1 MDIPAFPPL
10 ATAEA
15 EIGQWLAQAGLAAVD
30 EAELLEGLCTRLV
43 AAGVPL
49 WRVATGAELLHPL
62 LDARGCRWQRDL
74 GIVKENYARQGMPE
88 EEWRLSPFRYLMEQ
102 DDATEL
108 RRRLEDGHRPG
119 EFPLLDRFRAQ
130 GSTDYLALAI
140 SAASGVRRGSRE
152 GLICSFQTD
161 RPGGFRDAE
170 VALLRRVA
178 VLLALGF
185 KAIIAI
191 ETADTLMG
199 TYLGLDAGRRVLAG
213 AIERG
218 VAETVRAVLWYSD
231 LEGFTPIADH
241 ASPDEL
247 IALLNDYAEIVV
259 DQVRE
264 LSARLALRPQAGGWQ
279 VATVDP
285 ADRLNPNAA
294 NALLK
299 TLEEP
304 AADTVIVLVA
314 DEPAR
319 LPATIRSR
327 CQRVEARF
335 PEHGQALD
343 WLAAQG
349 IEAAT
354 ALDALAL
361 AAGNPGAALEFARGD
376 ARELVR
382 AVATELADLLRG
394 RAQAAELAS
403 RWAKD
408 RAEARVAIAAQL
420 LRVAAWPA
428 SAGAVPAA
436 AAELARLTAG
446 GDFTKLSAWWD
457 RANRVRAQLRTPLRA
472 DLILLEL
479 LRDWRALAPA
489 ARRA

>member
-1 MDIPAFPPL
+1 MSIAP
-10 ATAEA
+10 
-15 EIGQWLAQAGLAAVD
+15 WLAESWSQLAARRGAGRFPHAVLVAGPAGLGKRAFVAAL
-30 EAELLEGLCTRLV
+30 AASLLCTAPGADGHACGRCRGCAWA
-43 AAGVPL
+43 AAGSHPD
-49 WRVATGAELLHPL
+49 RVAITFGL
-62 LDARGCRWQRDL
+62 RD
-74 GIVKENYARQGMPE
+74 
-88 EEWRLSPFRYLMEQ
+88 
-102 DDATEL
+102 
-108 RRRLEDGHRPG
+108 DGQPR
-119 EFPLLDRFRAQ
+119 
-130 GSTDYLALAI
+130 T
-140 SAASGVRRGSRE
+140 
-152 GLICSFQTD
+152 
-161 RPGGFRDAE
+161 
-170 VALLRRVA
+170 
-178 VLLALGF
+178 
-185 KAIIAI
+185 
-191 ETADTLMG
+191 
-199 TYLGLDAGRRVLAG
+199 
-213 AIERG
+213 
-218 VAETVRAVLWYSD
+218 
-231 LEGFTPIADH
+231 
-241 ASPDEL
+241 
-247 IALLNDYAEIVV
+247 EIVV

>member
-185 KAIIAI
+185 KVIIAI

-259 DQVRE
+259 DQVH
-264 LSARLALRPQAGGWQ
+264 ARGGQVLKFMGDGILAMFPL
-279 VATVDP
+279 VDGTTP
-285 ADRLNPNAA
+285 CDR
-294 NALLK
+294 
-299 TLEEP
+299 
-304 AADTVIVLVA
+304 
-314 DEPAR
+314 
-319 LPATIRSR
+319 
-327 CQRVEARF
+327 
-335 PEHGQALD
+335 
-343 WLAAQG
+343 
-349 IEAAT
+349 
-354 ALDALAL
+354 ALDAAVDACAAVERLSAQRRAQGRPATGMHLAL
-361 AAGNPGAALEFARGD
+361 HVGDVLYGNIGSRDRLDFTVVGPAVNEVARIEGLCRSLEQQVIVSAAFARD
-376 ARELVR
+376 AGP
-382 AVATELADLLRG
+382 ARG
-394 RAQAAELAS
+394 RLVSLGRYALKGVRRPEEL
-403 RWAKD
+403 
-408 RAEARVAIAAQL
+408 
-420 LRVAAWPA
+420 
-428 SAGAVPAA
+428 
-436 AAELARLTAG
+436 
-446 GDFTKLSAWWD
+446 FTLDPSD
-457 RANRVRAQLRTPLRA
+457 
-472 DLILLEL
+472 
-479 LRDWRALAPA
+479 
-489 ARRA
+489 

>member
-1 MDIPAFPPL
+1 MNIAP
-10 ATAEA
+10 
-15 EIGQWLAQAGLAAVD
+15 WLAESWSQLAA
-30 EAELLEGLCTRLV
+30 
-43 AAGVPL
+43 
-49 WRVATGAELLHPL
+49 
-62 LDARGCRWQRDL
+62 
-74 GIVKENYARQGMPE
+74 
-88 EEWRLSPFRYLMEQ
+88 
-102 DDATEL
+102 
-108 RRRLEDGHRPG
+108 
-119 EFPLLDRFRAQ
+119 
-130 GSTDYLALAI
+130 
-140 SAASGVRRGSRE
+140 
-152 GLICSFQTD
+152 
-161 RPGGFRDAE
+161 
-170 VALLRRVA
+170 RRVA
-178 VLLALGF
+178 
-185 KAIIAI
+185 
-191 ETADTLMG
+191 
-199 TYLGLDAGRRVLAG
+199 GRFPH
-213 AIERG
+213 
-218 VAETVRAVLWYSD
+218 AVLVAGPAGLGKRDFVAALAAS
-231 LEGFTPIADH
+231 LLCTAPAADGH
-241 ASPDEL
+241 ACGRCRGCTWAAAGSHPDRVAITFGL
-247 IALLNDYAEIVV
+247 RDDGQPRTEIVV

-335 PEHGQALD
+335 PEHGQALA
-343 WLAAQG
+343 WLTAQG

-376 ARELVR
+376 ARELGR
-382 AVATELADLLRG
+382 AVATELAELLRG

-403 RWAKD
+403 RWPKD
-408 RAEARVAIAAQL
+408 RAEGRVAIAAQL
-420 LRVAAWPA
+420 LRAAAWPA
-428 SAGAVPAA
+428 SAAAVPAA

-489 ARRA
+489 AKRA